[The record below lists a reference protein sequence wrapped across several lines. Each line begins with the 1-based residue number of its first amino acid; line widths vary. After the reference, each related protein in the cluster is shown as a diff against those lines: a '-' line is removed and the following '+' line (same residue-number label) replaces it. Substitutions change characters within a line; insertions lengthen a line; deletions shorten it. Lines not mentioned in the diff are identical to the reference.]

1 MDVITPFNRVKLF
14 VDSSS
19 EAAANVTARLKA
31 EDIPYDM
38 RTRQSIGATGKSAA
52 GGKYMT
58 GMAASRVFDQVAY
71 IYTIYV
77 RRKDEDRAR
86 EACNLPPR

>member
-1 MDVITPFNRVKLF
+1 MAVITPFNRVKLF
-14 VDSSS
+14 VDSSAES
-19 EAAANVTARLKA
+19 AANLTARLKA
-31 EDIPYDM
+31 AGIAYDM
-38 RTRQSIGATGKSAA
+38 RTRQSIGASGKSAA

-71 IYTIYV
+71 IYTVYV

-86 EACNLPPR
+86 EACNMPR